1 MGLRLFVARIRM
13 LLIARCDVGN
23 GAGGHF
29 WRFRLKL
36 VKRKGTKVAA
46 HALLRD
52 FGSQFVA
59 WKLDSLA
66 VSLRIFQSQ
75 TQPEG
80 SVLRYCGS
88 FGCSEFPIEGRTRGE
103 PWPSQSLLLQ
113 MPRSPV
119 QVCVPP

>member
-1 MGLRLFVARIRM
+1 M

-59 WKLDSLA
+59 WKLDSPE
-66 VSLRIFQSQ
+66 VSLRTFQVS
-75 TQPEG
+75 P
-80 SVLRYCGS
+80 S
-88 FGCSEFPIEGRTRGE
+88 RTKTHTK
-103 PWPSQSLLLQ
+103 WPSSSLGALDL
-113 MPRSPV
+113 
-119 QVCVPP
+119 C